1 MKIFANLKLTKILQA
16 QAWKA
21 RPPPLLFLMCFW
33 KSLKS
38 SSIVPILPVLPSFSN
53 ETPGEGA
60 EAVDAFP
67 RTQPAPCT
75 CSLQQFCL
83 CIFPAKEDPSLSL
96 SSYILLLLWKKKKV
110 RNSSYF
116 RGMRYFIPKVLC
128 SSFAAKYSLR
138 KRGKNPE
145 QLLILY
151 VSKKNQLV
159 NSSFNQ
165 TGRDRNTDSHTH
177 PKKLPKNI
185 KEKKKAYAHGL
196 AVLLWQNTADLAS
209 SLPDH

>member
-96 SSYILLLLWKKKKV
+96 SSYILLLLWKKKKSETV
-110 RNSSYF
+110 AILGECGTLFQRFY
-116 RGMRYFIPKVLC
+116 V
-128 SSFAAKYSLR
+128 A
-138 KRGKNPE
+138 
-145 QLLILY
+145 LLLPSILLE
-151 VSKKNQLV
+151 N
-159 NSSFNQ
+159 
-165 TGRDRNTDSHTH
+165 G
-177 PKKLPKNI
+177 
-185 KEKKKAYAHGL
+185 EKIQSNY
-196 AVLLWQNTADLAS
+196 
-209 SLPDH
+209 